1 MTLVLKVDPLN
12 PEIQKIREASEVI
25 KRGGLVSF
33 PTETVYGLGANA
45 YDGNA
50 CLKIFQAKNRPP
62 DNPLIVHIAELDQL
76 FDVAVD
82 INEKVLEIVQVI
94 WPGPLTLI
102 LKKSSKIPKEVSAGL
117 DTVAVR
123 MPAHPIALQ
132 LIRESGVPIAAP
144 SANLATRPSPTR
156 AEDVLND
163 LNGRVDIIIDG
174 GHTFFGVE
182 STIVNV
188 TSNPPTLLRP
198 GPFTVEEL
206 RSFFPDIQV
215 PEFARGLGEADIA
228 LAPGMKY
235 RHYAPS
241 KKIILIENRSLM
253 RKVVD
258 LLSAKYKVTVLI
270 TKELVNEFKDK
281 DMIVLGSDENLYE
294 VARNLFESFR
304 LLENRDTELG
314 VMVGFPERGVGL
326 AIMNRAR
333 KASGFN
339 IVQKLED
346 VYKYV
351 NI

>member
-258 LLSAKYKVTVLI
+258 LLSV
-270 TKELVNEFKDK
+270 
-281 DMIVLGSDENLYE
+281 
-294 VARNLFESFR
+294 
-304 LLENRDTELG
+304 
-314 VMVGFPERGVGL
+314 
-326 AIMNRAR
+326 
-333 KASGFN
+333 
-339 IVQKLED
+339 
-346 VYKYV
+346 
-351 NI
+351 

>member
-1 MTLVLKVDPLN
+1 
-12 PEIQKIREASEVI
+12 
-25 KRGGLVSF
+25 
-33 PTETVYGLGANA
+33 
-45 YDGNA
+45 
-50 CLKIFQAKNRPP
+50 
-62 DNPLIVHIAELDQL
+62 
-76 FDVAVD
+76 
-82 INEKVLEIVQVI
+82 
-94 WPGPLTLI
+94 
-102 LKKSSKIPKEVSAGL
+102 
-117 DTVAVR
+117 
-123 MPAHPIALQ
+123 
-132 LIRESGVPIAAP
+132 
-144 SANLATRPSPTR
+144 
-156 AEDVLND
+156 
-163 LNGRVDIIIDG
+163 
-174 GHTFFGVE
+174 
-182 STIVNV
+182 
-188 TSNPPTLLRP
+188 
-198 GPFTVEEL
+198 
-206 RSFFPDIQV
+206 
-215 PEFARGLGEADIA
+215 
-228 LAPGMKY
+228 
-235 RHYAPS
+235 
-241 KKIILIENRSLM
+241 M